1 MELNNTSNHQPA
13 FLYLTVCLWMSV
25 GWEHYFKSPGHNTA
39 TTLLWRATV
48 VHALSTLVAVPCEPY
63 HARHGAK
70 SHMQHLAAEIIPC
83 STYRLYH
90 QPTGFNMIQL
100 VSFRLSHPIPINL
113 ETQLFLVA
121 TVTLVT
127 TCDKHCTVAGS
138 EHTKL
143 TPGVG
148 QVAWDGLPCACGKA
162 SALSPGCR
170 RKNGNHM
177 EMYDR

>member
-1 MELNNTSNHQPA
+1 VQLLCMHQALWSLFHVNPTTPDMGRS
-13 FLYLTVCLWMSV
+13 LTCSILQQ
-25 GWEHYFKSPGHNTA
+25 KSFHVNISA
-39 TTLLWRATV
+39 
-48 VHALSTLVAVPCEPY
+48 VH
-63 HARHGAK
+63 
-70 SHMQHLAAEIIPC
+70 
-83 STYRLYH
+83 H

-121 TVTLVT
+121 TVPLVT

-148 QVAWDGLPCACGKA
+148 QVVWDGLPCACGKA

>member
-1 MELNNTSNHQPA
+1 
-13 FLYLTVCLWMSV
+13 
-25 GWEHYFKSPGHNTA
+25 
-39 TTLLWRATV
+39 
-48 VHALSTLVAVPCEPY
+48 
-63 HARHGAK
+63 
-70 SHMQHLAAEIIPC
+70 
-83 STYRLYH
+83 
-90 QPTGFNMIQL
+90 MIQL

-162 SALSPGCR
+162 SALSP
-170 RKNGNHM
+170 
-177 EMYDR
+177 DRTPTRESAGPSVHNPPP